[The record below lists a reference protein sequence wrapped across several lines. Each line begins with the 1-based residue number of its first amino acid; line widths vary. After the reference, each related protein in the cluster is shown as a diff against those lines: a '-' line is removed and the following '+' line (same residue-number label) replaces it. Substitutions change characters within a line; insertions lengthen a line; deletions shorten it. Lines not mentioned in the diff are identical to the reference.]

1 MFISIAVTGAHIYSQ
16 VRFKVLCIGREKNK
30 DTSKYEG
37 LCTLFTFTPLGG
49 DQSLLDRSQTDV
61 SEEGEKNKTVTHVVI
76 TAC

>member
-1 MFISIAVTGAHIYSQ
+1 MHAVHLYAT
-16 VRFKVLCIGREKNK
+16 
-30 DTSKYEG
+30 
-37 LCTLFTFTPLGG
+37 GG

>member
-16 VRFKVLCIGREKNK
+16 VRFKVLCFGREKNK
-30 DTSKYEG
+30 DTSKYEA

-61 SEEGEKNKTVTHVVI
+61 SEEGKKKTVTHVVI